1 MEERKKYVAKTLY
14 GLEEVVKNDLAEIGI
29 PKCRVTN
36 RAVEFHATK
45 EQLYKANLSF
55 SAALNILEPI
65 FSFKAKDENEFY
77 DFVKSY
83 DWSKV
88 FGLDDTFS
96 ISSSVKSEFFNH
108 SQYIAL
114 KMKDAIVD
122 RFRDE
127 TGKRPDVDSKTPDIK
142 FNLSIKDDRCSIAI
156 DTSGDALFKRGYR
169 TETNLAPLNEM
180 LAAGLIKLS
189 GWDKQSTLMDPM
201 CGAGTIPMEAA
212 MMLLNIPA
220 GYYRSH
226 FGFFG
231 LKDFDH
237 DIWRKVRQE
246 AREGIVESSVKIFG
260 SDLAMRSI
268 RKATTNLNNARELKR
283 NVRFKVED
291 ALFVEQEKGTTTVLL
306 NPPYGERIY
315 KEEVDVLYERF
326 GDNIAKNFKNCKV
339 GVFSSNFEALDK
351 IQLNKVKE
359 YNLYNAAIKCKFQLF
374 EV

>member
-1 MEERKKYVAKTLY
+1 MEERKKYVAKTLF
-14 GLEEVVKNDLAEIGI
+14 GLEEVVRKDLEEIGI
-29 PKCRVTN
+29 AKCRVTN

-55 SAALNILEPI
+55 ASALNILEPI
-65 FSFKAKDENEFY
+65 YSFTATDENDFY
-77 DFVKSY
+77 NQVKAY
-83 DWSKV
+83 DWSKI
-88 FGLDDTFS
+88 FDLDDTFA
-96 ISSSVKSEFFNH
+96 ISSTVKSTTFTH

-127 TGKRPDVDSKTPDIK
+127 TGKRPDVDSKTPDVK
-142 FNLSIKDDRCSIAI
+142 FNLSIRDNKCSIAI

-180 LAAGLIKLS
+180 LAAGLIQLS

-220 GYYRSH
+220 GYYRTH
-226 FGFFG
+226 FGFFAS
-231 LKDFDH
+231 KDFD
-237 DIWRKVRQE
+237 ISVWKKVRDE
-246 AREGIVESSVKIFG
+246 ARENMRESSVKIFG

-268 RKATTNLNNARELKR
+268 RKATTNLNNAVELKR

-291 ALFVEQEKGTTTVLL
+291 ALFAEQERGTTTVIV

-315 KEEVDVLYERF
+315 KEEVDVLYQRF
-326 GDNIAKNFKNCKV
+326 GEHIAKNYKNCKI
-339 GVFSSNFEALDK
+339 GVFSSNLEAMDK
-351 IQLNKVKE
+351 IGLPKIKE
-359 YNLYNAAIKCKFQLF
+359 YDLYNAAIKCKFQLF

>member
-1 MEERKKYVAKTLY
+1 MGERKKYVAKTLF
-14 GLEEVVKNDLAEIGI
+14 GLEQVVKEELADIGI
-29 PKCRVTN
+29 AKCRVTN

-45 EQLYKANLSF
+45 EQLYRANLSF

-65 FSFKAKDENEFY
+65 FSFKANNENEFY
-77 DFVKSY
+77 DQVKSY
-83 DWSKV
+83 DWSTI

-96 ISSSVKSEFFNH
+96 ISSTVRSEKFTH

-127 TGKRPDVDSKTPDIK
+127 TGRRPNVDSKTPDVK
-142 FNLSIKDDRCSIAI
+142 FNLSIREDKCTISI

-169 TETNLAPLNEM
+169 VETNLAPLNEM

-201 CGAGTIPMEAA
+201 CGAGTIPLEAA
-212 MMLLNIPA
+212 MMLLNVPP
-220 GYYRSH
+220 GFYRRD

-231 LKDFDH
+231 FKDYDPE
-237 DIWRKVRQE
+237 IWKRIKDE
-246 AREGIVESSVKIFG
+246 AQDNITESSVKIFG
-260 SDLAMRSI
+260 SDLAMKSV
-268 RKATTNLNNARELKR
+268 RKATSNLNNARDLKR
-283 NVRFKVED
+283 NVRFRVED
-291 ALFVEQEKGTTTVLL
+291 ATFIEQEKGATTVIL

-315 KEEVDVLYERF
+315 KEEVDILYQRF

-351 IQLNKVKE
+351 IGLNKVKE
-359 YNLYNAAIKCKFQLF
+359 YDLFNAAIKCKFQIF

>member
-1 MEERKKYVAKTLY
+1 MEERKKYVAKTLF
-14 GLEEVVKNDLAEIGI
+14 GLEDIVRQDLESIGI
-29 PKCRVTN
+29 AKCRVTN

-55 SAALNILEPI
+55 SSTLNILEPI
-65 FSFKAKDENEFY
+65 YSFTAKDENDFY
-77 DFVKSY
+77 DQVKAY
-83 DWSKV
+83 DWSKI
-88 FGLDDTFS
+88 FDLDDTFS
-96 ISSSVKSEFFNH
+96 ISSTVKSTTFTH

-127 TGKRPDVDSKTPDIK
+127 TGKRPDVDSKTPDVK
-142 FNLSIKDDRCSIAI
+142 FNLSIRDNKCSVAI

-220 GYYRSH
+220 GYYRTH

-231 LKDFDH
+231 QKDFD
-237 DIWRKVRQE
+237 ISVWKKVRDE
-246 AREGIVESSVKIFG
+246 ARENMRESSIKIFG
-260 SDLAMRSI
+260 SDLAMKSI
-268 RKATTNLNNARELKR
+268 RKATTNLNNAVELKR
-283 NVRFKVED
+283 NVRFRVED
-291 ALFVEQEKGTTTVLL
+291 ALFAEQERGTTTVLV

-315 KEEVDVLYERF
+315 KEEVDVLYQRF
-326 GDNIAKNFKNCKV
+326 GDHIAKNYKNCKV
-339 GVFSSNFEALDK
+339 GVFSSNFEAMDK
-351 IQLNKVKE
+351 VGFRRLK
-359 YNLYNAAIKCKFQLF
+359 
-374 EV
+374 